1 MPLSL
6 TSVAGQARPTPR
18 ELGRPA
24 SSLRLSEEGQDWRLR
39 QRRKSALGGLPLQE
53 LWGGVGKHLAGLPGQ
68 LALGSAMR
76 SVSYVQRV
84 ALEFS
89 GSLFPHA
96 ICLGDVDN
104 DTVSACALQVH
115 GRGGAREEEAC
126 GAHGACA
133 VGLAWRSWAR
143 TLPIT

>member
-1 MPLSL
+1 MAFRTGS
-6 TSVAGQARPTPR
+6 GR
-18 ELGRPA
+18 ERLG
-24 SSLRLSEEGQDWRLR
+24 E
-39 QRRKSALGGLPLQE
+39 
-53 LWGGVGKHLAGLPGQ
+53 HLAGSPNP

-104 DTVSACALQVH
+104 DTVSACALQETPGPAQ
-115 GRGGAREEEAC
+115 GRGGAREVEEVGRERRLRERPGVAGPESFIDSVNA
-126 GAHGACA
+126 GASRPN
-133 VGLAWRSWAR
+133 RSHSLVWCSTR
-143 TLPIT
+143 NIDD

>member
-1 MPLSL
+1 MAFRS
-6 TSVAGQARPTPR
+6 GGGR
-18 ELGRPA
+18 ERLG
-24 SSLRLSEEGQDWRLR
+24 E
-39 QRRKSALGGLPLQE
+39 
-53 LWGGVGKHLAGLPGQ
+53 HLAGSPDP

-104 DTVSACALQVH
+104 DTVSACALQETPGPAQ
-115 GRGGAREEEAC
+115 GRGGAGWGGAREVEAS
-126 GAHGACA
+126 GACA
-133 VGLAWRSWAR
+133 RGLAWRAWRAF
-143 TLPIT
+143 